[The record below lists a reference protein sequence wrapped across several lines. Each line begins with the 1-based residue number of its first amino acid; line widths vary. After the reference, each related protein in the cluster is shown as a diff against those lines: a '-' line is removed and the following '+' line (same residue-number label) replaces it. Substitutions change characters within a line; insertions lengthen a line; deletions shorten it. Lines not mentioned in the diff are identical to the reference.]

1 MAGPGARRV
10 LYSVAMSL
18 DGYIARPGGEYD
30 WIPEDAAIDWGAF
43 LGRFDTVL
51 MGRRT
56 FEVATRDGSAASLS
70 DMRTFVFSRTL
81 HAGVHSG
88 ITVVAERAADVV
100 AALRREPGRD
110 VWLMGG
116 GVLFRS
122 LWDAGLV
129 DGVETGV
136 VPILLDR
143 PVVVRRRRMSTT

>member
-18 DGYIARPGGEYD
+18 DGYIARPGGAYD

-81 HAGVHSG
+81 QAGVHSG
-88 ITVVAERAADVV
+88 ITVVAEHAADVA